1 MNTLRP
7 FLKWPGSKYR
17 IVDRVKE
24 QLPPGRRLIE
34 PFVGSGAV
42 FLNTDYDNYLL
53 ADNNP
58 DLINVF
64 RFLQSEG
71 KIFIEYCRTFFT
83 PENNSEEVYYTY
95 RHEFN
100 NTKDDKLK
108 AALFLYLN
116 RHGYNGLVRYSLKGN
131 FNTPFGTYE
140 KPYFPEKEMI
150 YFHKKAQRAQFICCG
165 FEDAMSQAMPGQD
178 VCYCDPPYVNLS
190 PTANFTSYSTGGFGL
205 EEQLRLAK
213 LAKGLAEKGIP
224 VLLSNHDTE
233 FVRRAYASAQII
245 AFDVQRFISC
255 DSTNRGRVGEV
266 LALFPGC
273 S

>member
-1 MNTLRP
+1 MRP
-7 FLKWPGSKYR
+7 FLKWPGNKFR
-17 IVDRVKE
+17 IVNYIKA
-24 QLPPGRRLIE
+24 QLPQGRRLIE

-42 FLNTDYDNYLL
+42 FLNTDYDRYLL

-58 DLINVF
+58 DLIKIF

-71 KIFIEYCRTFFT
+71 TTFIEYCRTFFT
-83 PENNSEEVYYTY
+83 PENNSEDVYYSY
-95 RHEFN
+95 REEFN
-100 NTKDDKLK
+100 TTRDDRLK

-140 KPYFPEKEMI
+140 KPYFPEKEMLSF
-150 YFHKKAQRAQFICCG
+150 YEKAQHAEFICCD
-165 FEDAMSQAMPGQD
+165 FEEAMSQAVPGED
-178 VCYCDPPYVNLS
+178 VCYCDPPYVTLS
-190 PTANFTSYSTGGFGL
+190 STANFTSYSAGGFGPDA
-205 EEQLRLAK
+205 QLRLAK
-213 LAKGLAEKGIP
+213 LAKELSKKGVP

-233 FVRRAYASAQII
+233 FVRQAYSSAQII

-255 DSTNRGRVGEV
+255 DGTNRGKAGEV

-273 S
+273 R

>member
-1 MNTLRP
+1 MRP

-17 IVDRVKE
+17 IVGRIKE

-42 FLNTDYDNYLL
+42 FLNTDYDSYLL

-58 DLINVF
+58 DLINIF

-71 KIFIEYCRTFFT
+71 PIFIEYCRTFFT

-95 RHEFN
+95 RKEFN
-100 NTKDDKLK
+100 NTENDKLK

-140 KPYFPEKEMI
+140 KPYFPAKEML
-150 YFHKKAQRAQFICCG
+150 YFHKKAQRAQFVCCS
-165 FEDAMSQAMPGQD
+165 FEEVMSRAKPGRD

-190 PTANFTSYSTGGFGL
+190 PTANFTSYSAGGFSP
-205 EEQLRLAK
+205 EAQLRLAE
-213 LAKGLAEKGIP
+213 LAKSLAKKGVP

-233 FVRRAYASAQII
+233 FVRRAYSSARIV
-245 AFDVQRFISC
+245 AFDVRRFISC
-255 DSTNRGRVGEV
+255 DGANRGKAGEV
-266 LALFPGC
+266 LALFPGGRK
-273 S
+273 